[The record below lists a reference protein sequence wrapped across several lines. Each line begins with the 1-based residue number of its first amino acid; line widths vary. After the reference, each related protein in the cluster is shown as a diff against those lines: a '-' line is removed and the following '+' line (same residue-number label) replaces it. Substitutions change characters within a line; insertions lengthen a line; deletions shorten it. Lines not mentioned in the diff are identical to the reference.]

1 MRRLVIVVEYLGKNY
16 QGWQAQQH
24 KNTICDV
31 LTEAMQKV
39 LCHDVMLFVSGRTDL
54 GVNALRQYAH
64 FDTDS
69 TISTMGLCMGV
80 NTKLPPDISVKECY
94 EVPSDFDARFSVEA
108 KTYLYK
114 IYISP
119 TPSPM
124 RHFTHAQLYFPLDI
138 EKMKQASQYIIG
150 EHDFKAFMARG
161 GHAKTTVRTVYDI
174 DIKQVDDEVHFEV
187 TGNGF
192 LYNMVRI
199 IVGTLVK
206 VGQGKIPP
214 QQVKE
219 MIEQKRRALGGKT
232 MEPQGLYLKSV
243 KYQQKFL
250 QYLQPVKKDKKG

>member
-39 LCHDVMLFVSGRTDL
+39 LGHNVMLFVSGRTDL

-64 FDTDS
+64 FDTES
-69 TISTMGLCMGV
+69 TITPLGLCLGV
-80 NTKLPPDISVKECY
+80 NTKLPPDIAIKECY
-94 EVPSDFDARFSVEA
+94 EVPNDFDARFSVEA

-114 IYISP
+114 IYVSP
-119 TPSPM
+119 TPSPL
-124 RHFTHAQLYFPLDI
+124 RHHTHAQLYFPLDMA
-138 EKMKQASQYIIG
+138 KMKEAAEYIVG

-161 GHAKTTVRTVYDI
+161 GHAKTTVRTVYN
-174 DIKQVDDEVHFEV
+174 IKIREVKDEIHFEV
-187 TGNGF
+187 SGNGF

-214 QQVKE
+214 QQVKQMVE
-219 MIEQKRRALGGKT
+219 TGDRKLGGKT

-243 KYQQKFL
+243 KYPKKFL
-250 QYLQPVKKDKKG
+250 KYLKMEKRLPKQ